1 MPGDSPRGRNRR
13 LVEVSDA
20 ASGVNLIKLERMEI
34 RLLGF
39 AVVMSGAAIG
49 LLAQTRPVFEAADIH
64 PSAPAMN
71 PYTFISG
78 GVLRGAR
85 YDLRKATMLDLI
97 RIAYKVEPEL
107 VLGGPNWLEFDRFD
121 IAAKAPTSSSPET
134 IRLMLQSLLADRFKL
149 VLHKDTRPMP
159 AYALTLGPG
168 KSKLKGAAGDG
179 NPECQYQPQP
189 AGSAFGTVYACR
201 NMTMAAFAERLHGI
215 AGDYLIDP
223 VVDSTGLEG
232 AWDFD
237 LKWNYRSQVVQAGA
251 ERTTIFGAVEK
262 QLGLSLTLQKTPMP
276 VLVIDRVNEKPTEN
290 APEIAQKLPP
300 RELEFEVADL
310 KPSKPGEPGGGMRV
324 TPGGGLE
331 ARAMD
336 MRVLLAAAW
345 DIDWDHLERFAGV
358 PKWVESA
365 KFDIHAKAFTNTNG
379 PPFMGSGYIDDD
391 VRLMLRAL
399 LIDRFK
405 MKVHYEERLVDAYVL
420 AAPKSGIKMVKMKK
434 ADPANRAGCRDAR
447 TMANDPRDINP
458 RLSILIACRNTTMA
472 QLAAQLQPLAP
483 DYFAYPV
490 EDATGLAGGWDFSLS
505 FSPAWMIGAAGP
517 EPAGP
522 ASGASEPN
530 GALSLADAIGR
541 QLGLKLE
548 MRRQMRPVVVIDHM
562 DEKPAEN

>member
-1 MPGDSPRGRNRR
+1 MRTFTG
-13 LVEVSDA
+13 
-20 ASGVNLIKLERMEI
+20 I
-34 RLLGF
+34 GF
-39 AVVMSGAAIG
+39 AAIMSGAVIA
-49 LLAQTRPVFEAADIH
+49 LFAQPRPVFEAADVH
-64 PSAPAMN
+64 RSARAMN

-97 RIAYKVEPEL
+97 RIAYKVEPEMI
-107 VLGGPNWLEFDRFD
+107 LGGPNWLEFDRFD
-121 IAAKAPTSSSPET
+121 IAAEAPPSSSPET

-149 VLHKDTRPMP
+149 LLHKDTRPMP
-159 AYALTLGPG
+159 AYALTAG
-168 KSKLKGAAGDG
+168 KGSLAAGDG

-189 AGSAFGTVYACR
+189 GGSPFGTVYSCR

-223 VVDSTGLEG
+223 VVDSTGIEG

-237 LKWNYRSQVVQAGA
+237 LKWNYRSQVLQAGA
-251 ERTTIFGAVEK
+251 ERTTIFSAVEK
-262 QLGLSLTLQKTPMP
+262 QLGLSLTLQKAPAP
-276 VLVIDRVNEKPTEN
+276 VLVIDRVNEKPTDN
-290 APEIAQKLPP
+290 APGVAPDIAQKLPP

-345 DIDWDHLERFAGV
+345 DIDWDHLERFAGL

-365 KFDIHAKAFTNTNG
+365 KFDIHAKAYTSTNG

-405 MKVHYEERLVDAYVL
+405 MKVHYEDRLVDAYALV
-420 AAPKSGIKMVKMKK
+420 AAKPGVKMKR

-447 TMANDPRDINP
+447 TVANDPRDINP
-458 RLSILIACRNTTMA
+458 RLSQLIACRNTTMVQFA
-472 QLAAQLQPLAP
+472 SQLQALSP

-490 EDATGLAGGWDFSLS
+490 EDATGLTGGWDFSLS
-505 FSPAWMIGAAGP
+505 FSPAWMLSAASPERAGAT
-517 EPAGP
+517 
-522 ASGASEPN
+522 SGASEPI
-530 GALSLADAIGR
+530 GALSLADAISR

-548 MRRQMRPVVVIDHM
+548 MRKRMLPVVVIDHI
-562 DEKPAEN
+562 

>member
-1 MPGDSPRGRNRR
+1 MFALHPQGSCSILGE
-13 LVEVSDA
+13 L
-20 ASGVNLIKLERMEI
+20 RMRTFTGI
-34 RLLGF
+34 GF
-39 AVVMSGAAIG
+39 AAIMSGGLIA
-49 LLAQTRPVFEAADIH
+49 LLAQTRPVFEAADVH
-64 PSAPAMN
+64 RSALAMN

-97 RIAYKVEPEL
+97 RIAYKVEPDMI
-107 VLGGPNWLEFDRFD
+107 LGGPNWLEFDRFD
-121 IAAKAPTSSSPET
+121 IAAEAPPSSSPET
-134 IRLMLQSLLADRFKL
+134 VRLMLQSLLADRFKL
-149 VLHKDTRPMP
+149 LLHKDTSPMP
-159 AYALTLGPG
+159 AYALTPDKGSL
-168 KSKLKGAAGDG
+168 KLKKAEGDG
-179 NPECQYQPQP
+179 NPECLHQPQP
-189 AGSAFGTVYACR
+189 AGSAFGTAYSCR
-201 NMTMAAFAERLHGI
+201 NMTMAEFAERLHGI

-223 VVDSTGLEG
+223 VVDSTGIEG

-237 LKWNYRSQVVQAGA
+237 LKWNYRSQVLQAGA

-262 QLGLSLTLQKTPMP
+262 QLGLSLTLRKVPAP
-276 VLVIDRVNEKPTEN
+276 VLVIDRVDEKPTDN
-290 APEIAQKLPP
+290 SPDIAQKLPR

-310 KPSKPGEPGGGMRV
+310 KPSKPGGGMRV

-345 DIDWDHLERFAGV
+345 DIDWDHLERFAGL

-365 KFDIHAKAFTNTNG
+365 KFDIHAKASTNTNG

-405 MKVHYEERLVDAYVL
+405 MKVHYEDRPVDAYTL
-420 AAPKSGIKMVKMKK
+420 LPGRPKMKR

-447 TMANDPRDINP
+447 TVANDPRDINP
-458 RLSILIACRNTTMA
+458 RLSQLIACRNTTMA
-472 QLAAQLQPLAP
+472 QFASQLQALSP

-490 EDATGLAGGWDFSLS
+490 QDATGLTGGWDFSLS
-505 FSPAWMIGAAGP
+505 FSPAWMLSAASP
-517 EPAGP
+517 EPAG
-522 ASGASEPN
+522 ATSGASEPI
-530 GALSLADAIGR
+530 GAISLADAINR

-548 MRRQMRPVVVIDHM
+548 MRKHMLPVVAIDHM
-562 DEKPAEN
+562 EEKPTDN